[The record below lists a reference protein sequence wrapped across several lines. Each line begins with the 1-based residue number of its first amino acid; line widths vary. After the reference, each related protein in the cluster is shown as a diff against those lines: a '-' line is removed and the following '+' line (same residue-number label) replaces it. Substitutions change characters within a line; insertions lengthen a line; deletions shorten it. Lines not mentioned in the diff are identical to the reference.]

1 MTGGLVLISVS
12 AMTCRAP
19 GDTVDELDRRIIAAL
34 QLNGRAPWSAVAR
47 WVDASETTAQRRYR
61 ALRERGV
68 LRVVGTLELDR
79 TREGSSM
86 LVRVQARPG
95 RGLEVADRLT
105 ASPDVRFVAVVTGA
119 ADLIVDFVARD
130 NDEMMRMLFTDLP
143 AADLIT
149 STEAVPVIRAFTS
162 ASMWDTGL
170 LPPEAAAD
178 LRPATLASSCD
189 RADWDEAPQALN
201 SLEQDV
207 VAALKQDGRTQVS
220 ALARSLGHTESGVA
234 RAMDRLIAR
243 GILQFRTLVEPA
255 LLGYDAEFMV
265 WLSIEPDRL
274 DAAGRQL
281 ARHSGT
287 KFLGAATGRFNLVG
301 HMVLPRRTDLFRYTS
316 DVIGALPGLIASDV
330 TLHLVTMK
338 YSWHRMTRTA

>member
-1 MTGGLVLISVS
+1 MNH
-12 AMTCRAP
+12 RAP
-19 GDTVDELDRRIIAAL
+19 TGIIDELDQRIIAAL
-34 QLNGRAPWSAVAR
+34 QLNGRAPWSTVAR

-61 ALRERGV
+61 ALRERGL
-68 LRVVGTLELDR
+68 LRVVGTMELDR

-95 RGLEVADRLT
+95 RGLAVADRLT
-105 ASPDVRFVAVVTGA
+105 ESPDVRFVAVVTGA

-130 NDEMMRMLFTDLP
+130 NEEMMRMLFTDLP

-170 LPPEAAAD
+170 LPVEAAAD
-178 LRPATLASSCD
+178 LRPDSLASSCD
-189 RADWDEAPQALN
+189 RADWDVTPQALTP
-201 SLEQDV
+201 LEHDL
-207 VAALKQDGRTQVS
+207 VAALKEDGRTQVS
-220 ALARSLGHTESGVA
+220 ALARQLGHTESGVA
-234 RAMDRLIAR
+234 RAMERLISR
-243 GILQFRTLVEPA
+243 GVLQFRTLVDPS

-281 ARHSGT
+281 ARHPAT

-301 HMVLPRRTDLFRYTS
+301 HMVLPRRTDLFPYTS
-316 DVIGALPGLIASDV
+316 DVIGRLPGLIASDV

-338 YSWHRMTRTA
+338 YSWHRMVRPL

>member
-1 MTGGLVLISVS
+1 
-12 AMTCRAP
+12 
-19 GDTVDELDRRIIAAL
+19 
-34 QLNGRAPWSAVAR
+34 
-47 WVDASETTAQRRYR
+47 
-61 ALRERGV
+61 
-68 LRVVGTLELDR
+68 
-79 TREGSSM
+79 M

-162 ASMWDTGL
+162 ASMWDSGL

-178 LRPATLASSCD
+178 LRPASLASSCD
-189 RADWDEAPQALN
+189 RADWDGAPLALN

-220 ALARSLGHTESGVA
+220 ALARSLVHSESGVA
-234 RAMDRLIAR
+234 RAMD
-243 GILQFRTLVEPA
+243 
-255 LLGYDAEFMV
+255 
-265 WLSIEPDRL
+265 
-274 DAAGRQL
+274 
-281 ARHSGT
+281 
-287 KFLGAATGRFNLVG
+287 
-301 HMVLPRRTDLFRYTS
+301 
-316 DVIGALPGLIASDV
+316 
-330 TLHLVTMK
+330 
-338 YSWHRMTRTA
+338 